1 MIRTSE
7 SRMLGQDHI
16 EMEKTMI
23 TRRSL
28 LSGTAAAGLSMSG
41 IGFAQPNPIA
51 SPVLS

>member
-1 MIRTSE
+1 
-7 SRMLGQDHI
+7 MLGQDHT

-41 IGFAQPNPIA
+41 LGFAQSPITSPIA